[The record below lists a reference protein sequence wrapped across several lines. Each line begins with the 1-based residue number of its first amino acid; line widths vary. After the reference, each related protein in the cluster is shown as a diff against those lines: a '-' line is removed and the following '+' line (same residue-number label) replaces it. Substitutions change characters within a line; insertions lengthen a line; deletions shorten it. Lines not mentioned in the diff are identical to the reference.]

1 MRKLDPITAL
11 LLKMNMSQKFIRMSL
26 VAFLLWTGPAWGDTI
41 SGTVH
46 NQTNGK
52 PAEGDEIILLR
63 LGEGMQEEAHT
74 KADAQGAFS
83 FTVQESPDH
92 YLVRALHQGVNY
104 DLTANATKPLEI
116 NVYDSVSRI
125 PGIEGSIGMAQIE
138 SDGKSLKVT
147 EMYELQN
154 KSVPPVTQSSPRN
167 FTAFLPDKASLDSA
181 QAKRGDGIWTKIQ
194 AAPQQGAGKQYAINF
209 PLRPGATLFKIIY
222 HMPYVGPTSF
232 HVKVAYPIQKFA
244 VILPDSMKLKAL
256 QASTFTQPAHA
267 NGLLIAKA
275 ISEPVKSDVPAFE
288 VSGTGMVP
296 LPQVATKETPQQS
309 APQSP
314 AAATGSASPANT
326 PVNPENTKRWQIAA
340 IVAGLLVLVAA
351 VWYATRKSSG
361 KAQVKPVEQ
370 PLLETLKD
378 ELFQLENERA
388 KGTISEEDY
397 ASSKQ
402 ALNLNIH
409 RALTKKQ

>member
-11 LLKMNMSQKFIRMSL
+11 LLKMNVPRKFIPMSL
-26 VAFLLWTGPAWGDTI
+26 VAFLLWTGPAWGDAI

-52 PAEGDEIILLR
+52 PAEGDEIVLLH
-63 LGEGMQEEAHT
+63 LGEGMQEESHT

-104 DLTANATKPLEI
+104 DQAPDGAKPLEI
-116 NVYDSVSRI
+116 NVYDAVSRI

-154 KSVPPVTQSSPRN
+154 KSVPPVTQSSLRN
-167 FTAFLPDKASLDSA
+167 FTAFLPEKASLDSA
-181 QAKRGDGIWTKIQ
+181 QARRGDGIWTKIQ

-244 VILPDSMKLKAL
+244 VILPDSMKFRAL
-256 QASTFTQPAHA
+256 QERTFTQPAIA
-267 NGLLIAKA
+267 NGMLIAKA
-275 ISEPVKSDVPAFE
+275 ISEPVKSDVPAFQ

-296 LPQVATKETPQQS
+296 APPVATNKTPPQT
-309 APQSP
+309 APQS
-314 AAATGSASPANT
+314 ATSAQGSVSPANM
-326 PVNPENTKRWQIAA
+326 PVNPENSKVWEIVAV
-340 IVAGLLVLVAA
+340 VAGLLVLGAA
-351 VWYATRKSSG
+351 VWYARRSSD
-361 KAQVKPVEQ
+361 KAQAKPAEQ

-378 ELFQLENERA
+378 QLFELENERA
-388 KGTISEEDY
+388 KGAISEEEY
-397 ASSKQ
+397 ANSKQ
-402 ALNLNIH
+402 ALNLNIQ